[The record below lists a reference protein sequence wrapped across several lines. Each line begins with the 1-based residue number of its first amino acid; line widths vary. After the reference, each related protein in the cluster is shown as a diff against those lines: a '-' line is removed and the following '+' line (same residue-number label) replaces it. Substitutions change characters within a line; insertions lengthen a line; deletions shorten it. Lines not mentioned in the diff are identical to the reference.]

1 MPTTRLLLHIG
12 FLLAVAMPRRDAAQ
26 APTLQLDHVWIVV
39 SGGAPERAALERAGL
54 HVSPT
59 VNRHDGQGTAS
70 VMAELTGGF
79 IELLWPDSTVD
90 VTPSSAAAFTK
101 FRAKQAWRS
110 TGWSPF
116 GIGLRRTSSAPD
128 SLPFATWPIHADWM
142 RPNESLDMITARSD
156 TISPSIWVV
165 PRGMAVGENSPS
177 GEPRD
182 QLNGTRRIT
191 ALRLTVP
198 ASAPNV
204 DAIGALT
211 KFRIATVERGALWLL
226 EITLD
231 DARQGMREDLR
242 PALPLIVRY

>member
-1 MPTTRLLLHIG
+1 MPTIRQVLQVGL
-12 FLLAVAMPRRDAAQ
+12 LLAVAIPRRDAAQ

-39 SGGAPERAALERAGL
+39 SAGAPERSALERAGL

-79 IELLWPDSTVD
+79 IELIWPDSTVD
-90 VTPSSAAAFTK
+90 VAPSSAVAFTK

-142 RPNESLDMITARSD
+142 RPNESLDMITARAD
-156 TISPSIWVV
+156 TISPSVWVV
-165 PRGMAVGENSPS
+165 PRSMAVGENSPS
-177 GEPRD
+177 GQPRD

-198 ASAPNV
+198 ASASKV
-204 DAIGALT
+204 DAIELLAAYG
-211 KFRIATVERGALWLL
+211 IASIEHGTSWLL

-231 DARQGMREDLR
+231 GARQGMRQDLR
-242 PALPLIVRY
+242 PVLPLVIRY